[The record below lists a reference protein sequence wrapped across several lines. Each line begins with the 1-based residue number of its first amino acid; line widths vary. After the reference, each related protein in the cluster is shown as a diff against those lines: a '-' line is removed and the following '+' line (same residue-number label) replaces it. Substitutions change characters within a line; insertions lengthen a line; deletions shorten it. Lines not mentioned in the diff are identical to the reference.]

1 MDQWTDRLSEYVDET
16 LGPGERRACEA
27 HLAACAPCR
36 DTVADLAAMKADAR
50 ALGDSAPAVD
60 LWPGVLARLA
70 QAPRDQPAPAGAR
83 RWSFSLGE
91 LALAATLLMAV
102 SAGLTWLVAHRTGAD
117 ASRPEPAVVAVDESF
132 SASNGVQLASFADE
146 YYDAAVLDLE
156 RLLLE
161 QRDELDPQTVRVI
174 ERNLQTIDEAIRQAR
189 QALEDDPANPYLNSY
204 LVDSRRRKLDL
215 LRRAT
220 QLASVAQGD

>member
-1 MDQWTDRLSEYVDET
+1 MDPWIDRLSEYVDDELT
-16 LGPGERRACEA
+16 PAERAACEA
-27 HLAACAPCR
+27 HLAGCAGCR
-36 DTVADLAAMKADAR
+36 DTAAAIVALTAHAQHLPDRGPD
-50 ALGDSAPAVD
+50 VD
-60 LWPGVLARLA
+60 LWPAVLARLA
-70 QAPRDQPAPAGAR
+70 PVAPAVTPAAAR

-102 SAGLTWLVAHRTGAD
+102 SAGLGWLVAQRQGGGQED
-117 ASRPEPAVVAVDESF
+117 AVIAVSEPSLVSDD
-132 SASNGVQLASFADE
+132 VQLASFADDD
-146 YYDAAVLDLE
+146 YDAAVTDLE
-156 RLLLE
+156 LVLLE

-189 QALEDDPANPYLNSY
+189 QALDDDPANPYLHSY

-220 QLASVAQGD
+220 LLTTVSQGD